1 MRTSQLRALTALSL
15 ALMSFALSACSGKW
29 MGGLRRDLNDDAYAS
44 RGPTVGG
51 VWTERGLLS
60 EDMEEEALQESSERV
75 GHRDRAPASTGWN
88 QSGSWVNEDQY
99 QAARRDSRRT
109 PLSMSESLDE
119 PIRQKPYKNG
129 RRATRADFVDE
140 DSNESSLWASDGQ
153 TNYFFTKN
161 KVRSTGD
168 ILSVT
173 IEAELL
179 RDMGVEIARNLS
191 EEDRETELEIAQERL
206 RQQSLGGTTDQVQS
220 SAAATAQAGGQGYN
234 SQPAGN
240 KKEDQEVRKATVAD
254 IDLSRSLGVKAG
266 DTIMAEIIERFQ
278 NGNYKIRGIKKV
290 PYRNGTRTVSLVAIV
305 RGPDISDEDVIPSGK
320 LYEYRLDATR

>member
-1 MRTSQLRALTALSL
+1 MKLSSVRWTVGSLLLLAALGLSG
-15 ALMSFALSACSGKW
+15 CSGKW
-29 MGGLRRDLNDDAYAS
+29 MGGLRRDFDDDAYAS

-60 EDMEEEALQESSERV
+60 EDMEEEPLPERSERV
-75 GHRDRAPASTGWN
+75 GHSDRAPASTGWN

-99 QAARRDSRRT
+99 HAARRDSRRA

-140 DSNESSLWASDGQ
+140 NSNESSLWASDGQ

-191 EEDRETELEIAQERL
+191 EEDRETELELAQERL
-206 RQQSLGGTTDQVQS
+206 RQQAQGAGTDQVQS
-220 SAAATAQAGGQGYN
+220 TAAAPGRTEGEGYN

-240 KKEDQEVRKATVAD
+240 KKDEAEVRRATVAD
-254 IDLSRSLGVKAG
+254 IDLSRSLGIKAG
-266 DTIMAEIIERFQ
+266 DTIMAEIVERFQ

>member
-1 MRTSQLRALTALSL
+1 MKLSRVRWTAGSLLLFVALGLSG
-15 ALMSFALSACSGKW
+15 CSGKW
-29 MGGLRRDLNDDAYAS
+29 MGGLRRDFNDDASAS

-60 EDMEEEALQESSERV
+60 EDMEEEPLQERTERV
-75 GHRDRAPASTGWN
+75 GHSERAPASTGWN

-99 QAARRDSRRT
+99 QVARRDSRRA

-129 RRATRADFVDE
+129 KRATRADFVDE
-140 DSNESSLWASDGQ
+140 NSNESSLWASDGQ

-161 KVRSTGD
+161 KVRSVGD

-191 EEDRETELEIAQERL
+191 EEDREVELELAQERL
-206 RQQSLGGTTDQVQS
+206 RQQSQGAGTDQLQT
-220 SAAATAQAGGQGYN
+220 SAAAPGKVEGQGYN
-234 SQPAGN
+234 SQTSGS
-240 KKEDQEVRKATVAD
+240 KKDEAEVRKATLAD
-254 IDLSRSLGVKAG
+254 VDLSRALGVKAG
-266 DTIMAEIIERFQ
+266 DTVMAEIVERFQ

-320 LYEYRLDATR
+320 LYEYRLDSTR